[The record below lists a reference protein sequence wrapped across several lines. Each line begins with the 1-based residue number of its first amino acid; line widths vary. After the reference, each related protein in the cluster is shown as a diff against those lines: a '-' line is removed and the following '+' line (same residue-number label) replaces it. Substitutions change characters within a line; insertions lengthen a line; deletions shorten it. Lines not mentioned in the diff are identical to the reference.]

1 MSNNKM
7 LITDVIDKIV
17 KLAMESEDLEIIL
30 SSTAALKTLN
40 MALYNIKK
48 KRYIKNKL
56 SCTSGYGCKFYG
68 TEHCP

>member
-1 MSNNKM
+1 MINNKM

-40 MALYNIKK
+40 ILQELGFMHISVDSYADV
-48 KRYIKNKL
+48 
-56 SCTSGYGCKFYG
+56 
-68 TEHCP
+68 

>member
-7 LITDVIDKIV
+7 LITDVSDKIV

-40 MALYNIKK
+40 ILQELGFMHISVDSYADV
-48 KRYIKNKL
+48 
-56 SCTSGYGCKFYG
+56 
-68 TEHCP
+68 

>member
-40 MALYNIKK
+40 ILQELGFMHISVDSYADV
-48 KRYIKNKL
+48 
-56 SCTSGYGCKFYG
+56 
-68 TEHCP
+68 